1 MFRSK
6 LQICFFLNHPIVLC
20 YKVPI
25 PPSRLR
31 RATVPQCGIVNP
43 RLRTVLA
50 FSGPVLRGCAL
61 RFAPCARHFSPSGLR
76 RSQAHSRLSLPYWGL
91 RTGLRFAGP
100 VFRGC
105 GALRAVLNSAWSSHC
120 ARKLASG
127 APCFIGLTTA
137 CFAHCARPPCAPRP
151 FTPSGL
157 RRLRPVSAT
166 GGGLRAPLLNP
177 SVAATPRHLP
187 FKKGGITGGIGQ
199 CYFLRLCHY
208 PKGSF
213 V

>member
-1 MFRSK
+1 MGSATPYGVPLPKRLPFKKGELSAK
-6 LQICFFLNHPIVLC
+6 LTEGLS
-20 YKVPI
+20 I

-105 GALRAVLNSAWSSHC
+105 GALRAVLTPSPLRGFDGFGLFRAQRAAFVRPCANACAVFRVCGCPLGMSSTLQPF
-120 ARKLASG
+120 AASG
-127 APCFIGLTTA
+127 FAPCS
-137 CFAHCARPPCAPRP
+137 PY
-151 FTPSGL
+151 
-157 RRLRPVSAT
+157 
-166 GGGLRAPLLNP
+166 GGPKAPL
-177 SVAATPRHLP
+177 
-187 FKKGGITGGIGQ
+187 
-199 CYFLRLCHY
+199 C
-208 PKGSF
+208 KGSCQRS
-213 V
+213 

>member
-43 RLRTVLA
+43 R
-50 FSGPVLRGCAL
+50 
-61 RFAPCARHFSPSGLR
+61 

-105 GALRAVLNSAWSSHC
+105 GALRAVPQFSMVVPLRSQ
-120 ARKLASG
+120 ARLRHSLLHWAYYGLFRALRAASVRPSPLHPFG
-127 APCFIGLTTA
+127 ASTTTA
-137 CFAHCARPPCAPRP
+137 CFRHWRRPSCAP
-151 FTPSGL
+151 FE
-157 RRLRPVSAT
+157 
-166 GGGLRAPLLNP
+166 P